1 MEKKLK
7 RGTNKMI
14 AGVCSGIA
22 DYLGIDVTILR
33 ILVVICSLFLGIIF
47 PIILYLIVAL
57 LMESGK

>member
-22 DYLGIDVTILR
+22 DYLGMNVTILR
-33 ILVVICSLFLGIIF
+33 ILVVICSLFFGIII
-47 PIILYLIVAL
+47 PIIFYLIVAL
-57 LMESGK
+57 LMESGN